1 MHAWTHANRAA
12 TPWPHPHHAPRPRGH
27 RRLIRT
33 ALVALLALSATV
45 SAQGWPTL
53 SPDRWLTISVA
64 EVEQLIA
71 SNDLEATNPNDG
83 FYPGYTALLYAL
95 LWGSPNDVVLAL
107 VEAGAD
113 IDTTSAPT
121 ATALHLATAKADP
134 TIARALIARGANLE
148 IEDQWGR
155 TPLLRAMTVG
165 TVRPAVHDLIV
176 AGADVHARSEFGETL
191 LHIAADY
198 AEDPDIIHFV
208 VGLGLDVHARND
220 FDRTALHVAA
230 HNSSNPDVIRA
241 LVDLG
246 LDVNVRG
253 DGDRTPLHFTMRN
266 ADASIAA
273 TLIELG
279 ADVTAVNRRGDTP
292 LLSLA
297 RLGMAAGAIDALL
310 DVEAPVDVRDSDG
323 LSVRELLAQNDWIP
337 AGERS
342 RLLQR
347 VDAALADPSYGQR
360 HATAAT
366 PAPPPSTPSQPAP
379 PPAATPS
386 LDHRA
391 GARGGALELIVD
403 FLPDPAIVAVSA
415 GGSVW
420 HPVDAHDCVGYLD
433 PSVPTLHLDYVAGDY
448 DLTIGATTDADLA
461 LTVRTPDGTLL
472 CDDDGGRGLDPS
484 LTIGAPES
492 GRYTIWLSAW
502 GDAGVLHDARLAV
515 SEAGYGPHDEGAIP
529 APESGAP
536 APTSSAAPSLELPR
550 TTLAPGDDL
559 QVRFSGGPG
568 NPRDWIG
575 IYRAGAQPG
584 TNYLNWLYVDDA
596 QRPGPGARDGSVTF
610 FGLDLDPGDYAV
622 WFMLDDG
629 YESLAPAQRFTV
641 AAASQGATITV
652 ATPFLAPTPS
662 ARDLAGSDLAGSDRD
677 PADLERFLTQLEQ
690 SLLERLNRYRREHEL
705 APFRRVAELDAIA
718 IDMASRASVEAAG
731 APSDTAPFRA
741 VDLARSALPDARV
754 RTAGWL
760 GWTYGAHGGAVFDG
774 DPADHG
780 RRIAESII
788 GAGYGLLDREDLGH
802 AGVGV
807 ALDRDAARLRVRVVG
822 AVLEERRFA
831 IAYPLPGVVMRH
843 ADASRVPIP
852 VAERSQAEVARF
864 VARAEATLLALVNR
878 FRAERGLPA
887 FAAHDTLDQ
896 VARAH
901 SADMALRDFYDHE
914 NPDGERPHQ
923 RVVAA
928 LTGEDVA
935 ASAENIHTIGEPNE
949 VTFALGPDWLAHRLF
964 DDWIHSDGHRSNILH
979 ERLTHIG
986 LGIVFSAGGD
996 RVYGTQT
1003 FASFR

>member
-1 MHAWTHANRAA
+1 MHAWTHPNRAA
-12 TPWPHPHHAPRPRGH
+12 KTWPHPHRAPRPRGH

-33 ALVALLALSATV
+33 ALVALLGLSATV
-45 SAQGWPTL
+45 SAQVWPAL
-53 SPDRWLTISVA
+53 SPDRWLTMSVA
-64 EVEQLIA
+64 EVERLIA

-95 LWGSPNDVVLAL
+95 LWGSSNEVVLAL
-107 VEAGAD
+107 VDAGAD

-121 ATALHLATAKADP
+121 TAALHLATANADP

-165 TVRPAVHDLIV
+165 TVRPAVHDLIA
-176 AGADVHARSEFGETL
+176 AGADVHARSEFGDTL
-191 LHIAADY
+191 LHIAAEY

-220 FDRTALHVAA
+220 FDHTALHIAA

-266 ADASIAA
+266 ADASVAA
-273 TLIELG
+273 TLIELD

-323 LSVRELLAQNDWIP
+323 LSVRDLLAQNDWLP
-337 AGERS
+337 TGERS

-347 VDAALADPSYGQR
+347 IDAALADPRYGQR

-366 PAPPPSTPSQPAP
+366 PDAPSPQPSTPPEQPS
-379 PPAATPS
+379 PPATAPTLGHGTS
-386 LDHRA
+386 
-391 GARGGALELIVD
+391 ARHGALELIVD
-403 FLPDPAIVAVSA
+403 FLPDPVIIDVSA

-420 HPVDAHDCVGYLD
+420 HPVDAQDCVGYLD
-433 PSVPTLHLDYVAGDY
+433 PSVPTLHLDYVAGSY
-448 DLTIGATTDADLA
+448 DLTIGATADADLA

-472 CDDDGGRGLDPS
+472 CDDDGRGLDPS
-484 LTIGAPES
+484 LTIAAPVG

-515 SEAGYGPHDEGAIP
+515 SEAGFGPHDEGAIP
-529 APESGAP
+529 AADSGAA
-536 APTSSAAPSLELPR
+536 APTTSAAPGLELPR

-584 TNYLNWLYVDDA
+584 TNYLDWLYVDDA

-622 WFMLDDG
+622 WFMLADG
-629 YESLAPAQRFTV
+629 YEPLGPALRFTV
-641 AAASQGATITV
+641 TAASNAATLTV
-652 ATPFLAPTPS
+652 TTPFLTPTPS
-662 ARDLAGSDLAGSDRD
+662 GRDLAGSDHD
-677 PADLERFLTQLEQ
+677 PADLERFLNQLEQ
-690 SLLERLNRYRREHEL
+690 ALLERLNRYHHEHGL
-705 APFRRVAELDAIA
+705 VPFRRVAELDAIA
-718 IDMASRASVEAAG
+718 IDMASRASAEAAG
-731 APSDTAPFRA
+731 APSDTAPFRPI
-741 VDLARSALPDARV
+741 DLARSALPDARV

-760 GWTYGAHGGAVFDG
+760 GWTDATGGGAVFDG
-774 DPADHG
+774 DPADRG

-788 GAGYGLLDREDLGH
+788 GAGYGLLEREDVGH

-807 ALDRDAARLRVRVVG
+807 ALDRDPARLRVRVVG

-831 IAYPLPGVVMRH
+831 IAYPLPGVVMRD
-843 ADASRVPIP
+843 ADASRVPFP
-852 VAERSQAEVARF
+852 VAERSQAEVASF
-864 VARAEATLLALVNR
+864 VARAEATLVALMNR
-878 FRAERGLPA
+878 FRTERGLPA
-887 FAAHDTLDQ
+887 LAAHDTLDQ

-914 NPDGERPHQ
+914 DPDGVRPHQ

-928 LTGEDVA
+928 LPGEDVA
-935 ASAENIHTIGEPNE
+935 ASAENIHTIAEPND

-964 DDWIHSDGHRSNILH
+964 DDWIHSDGHRGNILH

-986 LGIVFSAGGD
+986 LGIVFTAEGD
-996 RVYGTQT
+996 RVYATQK
-1003 FASFR
+1003 FARFR